1 MSDRQ
6 EFFLKIT
13 QVLFIVIQ
21 KTFGTNLMKRT
32 CFRWPV
38 RSVPLHKSRHV
49 PGPGRQ
55 APCCTAEV
63 KKDMSKYTVV
73 STKFIEHF
81 SVDFLIYKKNQKTL
95 KT

>member
-1 MSDRQ
+1 
-6 EFFLKIT
+6 
-13 QVLFIVIQ
+13 
-21 KTFGTNLMKRT
+21 MKRT
-32 CFRWPV
+32 YFRWPV

-81 SVDFLIYKKNQKTL
+81 SVDF
-95 KT
+95 